1 MKNIL
6 ITLFFIVNLAI
17 NIQAQTI
24 GTGNPGL
31 SDNNPVLLNKPIR
44 FSQYKNNTFLF
55 VDFNNY
61 AVREV
66 NEKGEVKTLFGGSE
80 KKGFKDGNL
89 DVAMFDGIHGVAY
102 DQKNDVIYIA
112 SASSNVIRKV
122 TKNKDGFYVKTIAG
136 TPQEKGFE
144 DGDANKAKFN
154 SLHEV
159 LYKENGDIFVLDI
172 GNAKIRKIKDGIV
185 SSIVGKDS
193 LTKIKVDWKYPIDM
207 AFDGNDIVICDA
219 GNSNIYRFT
228 PGKGIKKL
236 ELSQPLK
243 MPHGITADKKGN
255 LYVADMG
262 ANAIY
267 KIEND
272 TTVTKIEATQENGFD
287 KLKKPADVI
296 IVNGVLWVADLYNHQ
311 LKRQKL

>member
-6 ITLFFIVNLAI
+6 ITLFFVVNLTI

-24 GTGNPGL
+24 GTGNSGL
-31 SDNNPVLLNKPIR
+31 SDSNPVLLNKPIR
-44 FSQYKNNTFLF
+44 FSLYKNNTFLF

-66 NEKGEVKTLFGGSE
+66 NEKGQVKTLFGGPD
-80 KKGFKDGNL
+80 KKGFKDGNM
-89 DVAMFDGIHGVAY
+89 DVAMFDGIHGVSY
-102 DQKNDVIYIA
+102 DKKNDIIYIA
-112 SASSNVIRKV
+112 SASSNVIRKI
-122 TKNKDGFYVKTIAG
+122 TYKNGEFYVKTIAG
-136 TPQEKGFE
+136 TPQEKGFA
-144 DGDANKAKFN
+144 DGAANHAKFN

-159 LYKENGDIFVLDI
+159 LYKENGDIYTLDI
-172 GNAKIRKIKDGIV
+172 GNAKIRKIKNGVV

-193 LTKIKVDWKYPIDM
+193 STSISVDWKYPIDM
-207 AFDGNDIVICDA
+207 AFDGDDMVVCDA
-219 GNSNIYRFT
+219 GNGNIYRVIL
-228 PGKGIKKL
+228 GKGIKKL

-243 MPHGITADKKGN
+243 MPHGITADKYGN

-272 TTVTKIEATQENGFD
+272 TTVTKIKATKENGFD
-287 KLKKPADVI
+287 NLNKPADLI

-311 LKRQKL
+311 LKQQKL